1 VWGCRGTRRSL
12 RRDIRSAKEVR
23 FSTDARERMLRG
35 VDIFSNAVKITLG
48 PKDRNVQIL
57 WRAAHDQ
64 GRRHRRQGNWLRV
77 PPYGCLRRGN
87 LVRQQHRS
95 HPRGIAM
102 NSFDY
107 CAGAELL
114 INKSKRSRRGPV
126 GYKRFARAADT
137 IRFLIEG
144 LDRREPRPT
153 PSPPE
158 QGTGQSE
165 ASPAARKPLWWSG
178 S

>member
-1 VWGCRGTRRSL
+1 
-12 RRDIRSAKEVR
+12 
-23 FSTDARERMLRG
+23 M
-35 VDIFSNAVKITLG
+35 KITLG
-48 PKDRNVQIL
+48 PKGRNVIIDKSYG
-57 WRAAHDQ
+57 A
-64 GRRHRRQGNWLRV
+64 RRTTKNGV
-77 PPYGCLRRGN
+77 TVAKEIGSESPPHGCLRCGN
-87 LVRQQHRS
+87 LVRQQHPS

-107 CAGAELL
+107 CAGAELR

-126 GYKRFARAADT
+126 GYKRFARAADA

-153 PSPPE
+153 PSPE
-158 QGTGQSE
+158 QGTVQSK
-165 ASPAARKPLWWSG
+165 ASPATRKPLWWSR

>member
-1 VWGCRGTRRSL
+1 
-12 RRDIRSAKEVR
+12 
-23 FSTDARERMLRG
+23 MLRG
-35 VDIFSNAVKITLG
+35 VDIFSNALKITLG
-48 PKDRNVQIL
+48 PKGRNVIIDKSYG
-57 WRAAHDQ
+57 A
-64 GRRHRRQGNWLRV
+64 RRTTKDGVTVAKEIGSEV
-77 PPYGCLRRGN
+77 PPHGCLRRGN
-87 LVRQQHRS
+87 LVRQQQRYHY

-126 GYKRFARAADT
+126 GYKRFARAVDA

-153 PSPPE
+153 PSPE
-158 QGTGQSE
+158 QGTVQSE
-165 ASPAARKPLWWSG
+165 ASPAARKPLWWSR